1 MTDFT
6 ADSHGITVRVRP
18 SFLSDQSNPKQGIFT
33 WSYEVDIT
41 NTREKPVSLSK
52 RYWLIK
58 DLQGRQEEVEGPGV
72 VGLQPTIAPGETFT
86 YSSFCVLPT
95 TDGTMQGHFVMAD
108 EGSTESFE
116 AKIPEFVLTYPGHD
130 PNEEKPIFH

>member
-6 ADSHGITVRVRP
+6 ADSHGIKVRVRP
-18 SFLSDQSNPKQGIFT
+18 LFLSDQSSPIQGIFT

-41 NTREKPVSLSK
+41 NTREKTVSLSR

-58 DLQGRQEEVEGPGV
+58 DLQGRHEEVEGPGV
-72 VGLQPTIAPGETFT
+72 VGLQPAIAPGETFT

-95 TDGTMQGHFVMAD
+95 TDGTMQGHFVMTD
-108 EGSTESFE
+108 EGSSEPFE

-130 PNEEKPIFH
+130 PNEEKPTFH